1 MSASVLTLRKIFLN
15 PTIPVR
21 RRIEAAEAV
30 LTFESPP
37 EVADDARAFLA
48 EIFEDS
54 NHHVDLQLDA
64 LKVMRK
70 AEARRVTQPI
80 LSPGEA
86 HRNREAWRKRAIDER
101 RKELMAAGLWPAPD
115 DWADDLNSP
124 NWVPPPGNPN
134 PPLDVENLAERL
146 RAAREKLRGKR

>member
-1 MSASVLTLRKIFLN
+1 LR
-15 PTIPVR
+15 
-21 RRIEAAEAV
+21 
-30 LTFESPP
+30 
-37 EVADDARAFLA
+37 
-48 EIFEDS
+48 
-54 NHHVDLQLDA
+54 LDA

-80 LSPGEA
+80 LSPAEA

-101 RKELMAAGLWPAPD
+101 QKELIEAGLWPAPD

-124 NWVPPPGNPN
+124 DWVPPPGNPN
-134 PPLDVENLAERL
+134 PPLDVENFAERL